1 MRACWRTC
9 RRAGSTTPAT
19 LLRYT
24 PAQVVQYLLPLPDD
38 YSANDVARAWTLT
51 ALLNLDG
58 MDQFTARHL
67 CDAEGITTLE
77 ELADQSQATL
87 DRILDTLVA
96 PPHSRPAAL
105 AKQGH
110 GKRWRLAARIQV
122 NAEDISIDR

>member
-1 MRACWRTC
+1 MQARGFRHARK
-9 RRAGSTTPAT
+9 
-19 LLRYT
+19 LLRYS
-24 PAQVVQYLLPLPDD
+24 PAQVVHNLLPLPED
-38 YSANDVARAWTLT
+38 YSANDVARALMLT

-58 MDQFTARHL
+58 MDLFTARHL

-96 PPHSRPAAL
+96 PPHSRPDAL

-110 GKRWRLAARIQV
+110 GNRWRLACAVPQWC
-122 NAEDISIDR
+122 

>member
-9 RRAGSTTPAT
+9 GRAGSTTPARCSAT
-19 LLRYT
+19 R
-24 PAQVVQYLLPLPDD
+24 PFRSCRYLLPLPDD

-58 MDQFTARHL
+58 MDVFTARHL

-87 DRILDTLVA
+87 DRILDTL
-96 PPHSRPAAL
+96 SRPHTPGRPRSRSRGMASGGGWRPGVRS
-105 AKQGH
+105 AK
-110 GKRWRLAARIQV
+110 
-122 NAEDISIDR
+122 ISIDR